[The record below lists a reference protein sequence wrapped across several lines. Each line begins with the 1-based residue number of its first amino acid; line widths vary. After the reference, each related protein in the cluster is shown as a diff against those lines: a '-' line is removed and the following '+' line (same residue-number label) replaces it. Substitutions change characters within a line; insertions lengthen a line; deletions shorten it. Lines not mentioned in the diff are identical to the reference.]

1 MKPVRILVD
10 STVDLP
16 ERCRAQ
22 VRAVPLTVH
31 FGDEELIDG
40 VTIDRRRFYERLIE
54 SDVLPTT
61 SQATPAA
68 FVKEFEAVRQ
78 AGESAVVITISAELS
93 GTYQSAC
100 IAAADYEDIYVVDSR
115 SAAIGSG
122 ILAELALEW
131 AADGM
136 AAAELAGLLTK
147 KRDDI
152 CLLGLL
158 DTLEYLRRGGRI
170 SRTAAL
176 AGGLLGIKPVVTL
189 ENGAVTMIGKAR
201 GSKQGNNLLVQK
213 VREQRH
219 RLFPAD
225 PARLHRPERCPAAEI
240 CGGQR
245 GALARSLRQSGADA
259 AVQCDRH
266 TYGAG
271 CRSGRVL
278 QERCLSAVKL

>member
-68 FVKEFEAVRQ
+68 FAKEFEAVRQ

-131 AADGM
+131 AADGI

-158 DTLEYLRRGGRI
+158 D
-170 SRTAAL
+170 
-176 AGGLLGIKPVVTL
+176 IKPVVTL

-213 VREQRH
+213 VRESGGIDFSLPILLGYTGLSDALLQKYV
-219 RLFPAD
+219 AD
-225 PARLHRPERCPAAEI
+225 SAALWRDH
-240 CGGQR
+240 CG
-245 GALARSLRQSGADA
+245 SLEQTLLCSVIGTHTGPGVV
-259 AVQCDRH
+259 AVAFFKN
-266 TYGAG
+266 G
-271 CRSGRVL
+271 V
-278 QERCLSAVKL
+278 

>member
-22 VRAVPLTVH
+22 VRAVPLKVH

-213 VREQRH
+213 VRESGGIDFSLPILLGYTGLSDALLQKYV
-219 RLFPAD
+219 AD
-225 PARLHRPERCPAAEI
+225 SAALWRDH
-240 CGGQR
+240 CG
-245 GALARSLRQSGADA
+245 SLEQTLLCSVIGTHTGPGVV
-259 AVQCDRH
+259 AVAFFKN
-266 TYGAG
+266 G
-271 CRSGRVL
+271 V
-278 QERCLSAVKL
+278 